1 MSSCSINICWKDSL
15 FSIKFPLLFFQSLID
30 SICVGQF
37 LGSPFCSMNLFV
49 YSFANTI
56 PFLINVISMN
66 FNTRVDLCNQHNN
79 QHMEQF
85 HHSKKKKNFL
95 MFSPYTPI
103 SYSLMSGNHQSIF
116 QHSDFSFLWVSDE
129 CNHMIYGLLR
139 LASISQH
146 NGFGGSSLFKWE
158 LIVVPYYGWGIF
170 HGMDIASFVYS
181 FFLWETFGLF
191 SVFGD

>member
-1 MSSCSINICWKDSL
+1 MWMSSCSINICWKDSL

-85 HHSKKKKNFL
+85 HHSKKKKKTSLCFL
-95 MFSPYTPI
+95 LILP
-103 SYSLMSGNHQSIF
+103 
-116 QHSDFSFLWVSDE
+116 FLTHL
-129 CNHMIYGLLR
+129 C
-139 LASISQH
+139 LATT
-146 NGFGGSSLFKWE
+146 SLFSST
-158 LIVVPYYGWGIF
+158 VIF
-170 HGMDIASFVYS
+170 PFCEYQMSAIIWYMAFWDWLLSVSIMALEDHP
-181 FFLWETFGLF
+181 FLNEN
-191 SVFGD
+191 